1 MSKVKVITT
10 VKIDGSKYSTATGA
24 ARAWASSVWVNRCS
38 YKNRTLSESAYRDW
52 EERHAAM
59 SKTVQQ
65 GPFTFIERWDYVDRA
80 YRRSLKIFKRI
91 LP

>member
-1 MSKVKVITT
+1 MSKVKVITA

-24 ARAWASSVWVNRCS
+24 ARAWASMTWMEHMFH
-38 YKNRTLSESAYRDW
+38 KKRTLSDSAYRAW
-52 EERHAAM
+52 EQRHVAL
-59 SKTVQQ
+59 SKTVQAGSLQ
-65 GPFTFIERWDYVDRA
+65 LVDSWNYEDRA

>member
-1 MSKVKVITT
+1 MSKVKVITA

-24 ARAWASSVWVNRCS
+24 ARAWASSIWMNRCS
-38 YKNRTLSESAYRDW
+38 YKKRTMSAPAYRAW
-52 EERHAAM
+52 EQRHVAM
-59 SKTVQQ
+59 SNTAQQ
-65 GPFTFIERWDYVDRA
+65 GPLTFIESWDYVDRA